1 MFEINQFRKRCSIP
15 FYQRGASLIA
25 AVFLITGLAVLG
37 ALMTKLT
44 LTSNIKTV
52 KEWHAQ
58 QALYAAESA
67 VSYAA
72 YDIFN
77 NDDCAARTDIA
88 VAIDTNISSTYSVSC
103 AQPGQSGRTVNYY
116 EINATGTASSGDYQA
131 QRRIIVQLIPE

>member
-1 MFEINQFRKRCSIP
+1 MSEIKLNRTYPSVP
-15 FYQRGASLIA
+15 FYQKGASLIA

-44 LTSNIKTV
+44 QSNSTKTI

-77 NDDCAARTDIA
+77 NDNCTARNNISVT
-88 VAIDTNISSTYSVSC
+88 IDTNVSAEYSATCV
-103 AQPGQSGRTVNYY
+103 QPGQSGITVNYY
-116 EINATGTASSGDYQA
+116 EIDATGTASTGDYQA
-131 QRRIIVQLIPE
+131 QRRIVVHLIP